1 MSRSPL
7 AHSVVAAVAPLLV
20 ALAANACSS
29 PASTTSDADP
39 ANPAETVTTDTTAAD
54 IAANPDSTLDGEYTT
69 SDVGP
74 IEDISFSDGSNY
86 VMWPSPCPAAGSC
99 LSIGTYAVSSDG
111 AQITLT
117 NGATGNATTL
127 AYQAITATPDSVVPT
142 TDELHTEALVVAD
155 AGALAKDGGALVKS
169 TVKTA
174 TVGTQTVKLVTPVAK
189 LISSSNSNC
198 EMSLP
203 LSGDPSSFLAAAKKA
218 LAAKGGTISGS
229 TTAGSFS
236 VPAPLGTV
244 TGSYSVAN
252 SAATLKISPDS
263 LGLLQS
269 CSAVYSALKSALG
282 T

>member
-1 MSRSPL
+1 MSRSSL

-29 PASTTSDADP
+29 PASTTSSADP
-39 ANPAETVTTDTTAAD
+39 ANPAETVTDDSVAD
-54 IAANPDSTLDGEYTT
+54 IAANADSTLDGEYTT

-74 IEDISFSDGSNY
+74 IEDISFSGGTSY
-86 VMWPSPCPAAGSC
+86 VMWPSPCPASGSC

-117 NGATGNATTL
+117 DGATGDATTL
-127 AYQAITATPDSVVPT
+127 AYQALTATPDSILPT
-142 TDELHTEALVVAD
+142 TDELHTEGLITAD
-155 AGALAKDGGALVKS
+155 AGALSKDGGALVKS

-174 TVGTQTVKLVTPVAK
+174 TVGTQSVKLVTPVAK
-189 LISSSNSNC
+189 LISSSNDNC

-203 LSGDPSSFLAAAKKA
+203 LSGDASSFLAAAKKA

-244 TGSYSVAN
+244 TGSYGVAN
-252 SAATLKISPDS
+252 SSATLKISPDS

-269 CSAVYSALKSALG
+269 CSAVYSALKSALS